1 MAKNNLRPE
10 ESPEETRA
18 EAEAQARAAEEA
30 ARAEAEAKAGTEAAE
45 KTSPAL
51 IRHKTPY
58 EKYRCAGLV
67 LTKKPETYRVTEAQ
81 LEQLRRDP
89 WVAVEKEN
97 GPK

>member
-1 MAKNNLRPE
+1 MAVEKNKSQPGSETPE
-10 ESPEETRA
+10 EA
-18 EAEAQARAAEEA
+18 GAR
-30 ARAEAEAKAGTEAAE
+30 ARAEAAKTEMEAKAKAKAEAVKTE
-45 KTSPAL
+45 SVL

-67 LTKKPETYRVTEAQ
+67 LTKRPESYRVTEAQ
-81 LEQLRRDP
+81 AEKLRRDP